1 MHMDTGGGNQDAYFH
16 CTLSG
21 TEVLELW
28 QWPSLEAQASPAVQ
42 TARVLR
48 VDSKVSIRRD
58 LGSSP
63 VDGEKSL
70 HPQWKKRS
78 SISIGVLQIFINY
91 SLYYSLYSTN
101 FPQYITIYRVGCWK
115 LIALQAGQIQPNFRK
130 VLRNVSGLVCPLC
143 HEMLE
148 ELGMGSLRPA
158 TSQPNGL

>member
-1 MHMDTGGGNQDAYFH
+1 MAKPR
-16 CTLSG
+16 S
-21 TEVLELW
+21 
-28 QWPSLEAQASPAVQ
+28 ASIASSTDCSRASRGFQ
-42 TARVLR
+42 G
-48 VDSKVSIRRD
+48 VDSAGFGVKSRGRRKVAASTM
-58 LGSSP
+58 
-63 VDGEKSL
+63 
-70 HPQWKKRS
+70 KKK
-78 SISIGVLQIFINY
+78 IINIHWGVAIFINY

-148 ELGMGSLRPA
+148 ELGMGSLRPP